1 MDKEQLEKLM
11 KVAHDVNSKIEEL
24 VKKYGADDKGN
35 VNSDA
40 IGKAEFE
47 KMKEDFLS
55 KLDEKIA
62 GAIPKKKQF
71 IFGGAKDK
79 VKEGEQFVNFGTFLK
94 MAKYHHP
101 VLTER
106 MVDEQ
111 FQKATLTES
120 NTGAYLI
127 PTEYSD
133 VIIGEL
139 YDKAEVLKK
148 FTAFNQGAL
157 TKNLPKWLTGL
168 TAYWVGE
175 GAVKTKSDATFEQ
188 VVSTLKKICALTAM
202 TDEELNDQIVGLPN
216 ALEMKVAEAFASEM
230 LRVALEGNTGN
241 SDPFMGIYN
250 AVGVKTVTMAGA
262 NLVYGD
268 IANLWNDPQVIEPYK
283 EGSEWF
289 MNRTSFGLILNLVD
303 DNGRPLWNLSNID
316 GKPIVN
322 MLGDKV
328 NLCSQMTTSGI
339 IHGNPKYV
347 ILGQKSGDSSIAVD
361 VSNSA
366 VISSG
371 VEVSENL
378 WTQDETGYRFVL
390 RRSIVVAIPKAF
402 SKMAVA

>member
-1 MDKEQLEKLM
+1 
-11 KVAHDVNSKIEEL
+11 
-24 VKKYGADDKGN
+24 
-35 VNSDA
+35 
-40 IGKAEFE
+40 
-47 KMKEDFLS
+47 
-55 KLDEKIA
+55 
-62 GAIPKKKQF
+62 
-71 IFGGAKDK
+71 
-79 VKEGEQFVNFGTFLK
+79 
-94 MAKYHHP
+94 
-101 VLTER
+101 
-106 MVDEQ
+106 
-111 FQKATLTES
+111 
-120 NTGAYLI
+120 
-127 PTEYSD
+127 
-133 VIIGEL
+133 
-139 YDKAEVLKK
+139 
-148 FTAFNQGAL
+148 
-157 TKNLPKWLTGL
+157 L